1 MIARV
6 AHEAVE
12 VLHHDVVAGEGLQH
26 LSQSAGMIGYT
37 DGQHIRK
44 LNGVAVIGNQLD
56 RLFVVRHNAAQ
67 NAKMRGIRHGEGYQV
82 DVIVPKELGKM
93 RQTAGSVFD
102 ENGNLLYVH
111 G

>member
-37 DGQHIRK
+37 DGQHIRE

-93 RQTAGSVFD
+93 RQTAGRVFD
-102 ENGNLLYVH
+102 DNGNLL
-111 G
+111 